1 MSAKDCYVKIA
12 ILFFTTFPLAV
23 LIVDVVLYGVPLFF
37 VFLHLL
43 YGFLMYLVVQI
54 IVYKRRVDCNATGL
68 GAVYGAIPLV
78 VSFREFTL
86 FGFGYLVLTTAT
98 VLMFLFI
105 VLRMNQSKDGPRQQ

>member
-1 MSAKDCYVKIA
+1 M
-12 ILFFTTFPLAV
+12 LF
-23 LIVDVVLYGVPLFF
+23 VDVVLYAVPLIF
-37 VFLHLL
+37 VFLHLF

-86 FGFGYLVLTTAT
+86 LGFGSLILTTAT
-98 VLMFLFI
+98 LLTFLLI